1 VRCGI
6 QASAQTAEAACPAQI
21 KVLDCFA
28 HITLQAFHRAHA
40 ILALRVAGLRQH
52 EDEEKRRAEEGEA
65 RESSLTPQNR
75 LSAYSCGCIRSV
87 ALKYFLA

>member
-1 VRCGI
+1 VRRGI
-6 QASAQTAEAACPAQI
+6 QASARTAEAACHAQI
-21 KVLDCFA
+21 KVLDCA